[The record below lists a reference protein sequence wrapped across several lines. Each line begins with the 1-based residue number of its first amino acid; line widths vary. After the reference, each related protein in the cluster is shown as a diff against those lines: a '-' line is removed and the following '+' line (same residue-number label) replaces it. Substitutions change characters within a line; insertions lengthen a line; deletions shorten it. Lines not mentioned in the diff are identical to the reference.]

1 MYVIVKVHKFYTYS
15 LILMNFKEL
24 THLYKHHLGKDLEY
38 FHPPLLIAHASP
50 GQHSHN
56 GVPYLISIPPWWA

>member
-1 MYVIVKVHKFYTYS
+1 MYS

-50 GQHSHN
+50 SQHSHN
-56 GVPYLISIPPWWA
+56 GAPYLISIPPWWA